1 MGKFKHLTKFVGF
14 AHVLNLIVAPLCKY
28 IHGLANK
35 EDPQWTK
42 GLETHLLAVM
52 DLVGREVPHA
62 HVAMDMDTWISFLR
76 KEIRSIAHVNVNKE
90 HIAEVL
96 TWVAPLNMDMTLCT
110 QKLLLLASA
119 VMSNLIGPSLA
130 THVKRVILAQ
140 LSHVPVSTYSDL
152 QMGLMVR
159 EDLVEALGKLHTP
172 GDLEGEQDTPLK
184 RRRTTDEGT
193 KRDRMRAKTQQVLT
207 VVECRMTWSRVEETL
222 VRGTS
227 LLKALKGEAD
237 SEDQRQGIRDLLVCR
252 QTLSKHLVILDSALD
267 AYHKELLFKKREQG
281 ILAGVTI
288 ATDESP
294 PKQPRFGGLRFQITL
309 LYVGTYKSLAEW
321 ELLDDPP
328 ITRTSVLGDIMHCAG
343 KKGKDVWGIPEK
355 QLLRLGLSTHD
366 VVAGVGDGGGR
377 TRARLASTTRSRRRT
392 VGMSEG
398 GASHTSLGEQ
408 QTKPSTMRSL
418 SPT

>member
-1 MGKFKHLTKFVGF
+1 M
-14 AHVLNLIVAPLCKY
+14 N
-28 IHGLANK
+28 
-35 EDPQWTK
+35 
-42 GLETHLLAVM
+42 
-52 DLVGREVPHA
+52 
-62 HVAMDMDTWISFLR
+62 
-76 KEIRSIAHVNVNKE
+76 
-90 HIAEVL
+90 
-96 TWVAPLNMDMTLCT
+96 
-110 QKLLLLASA
+110 
-119 VMSNLIGPSLA
+119 
-130 THVKRVILAQ
+130 
-140 LSHVPVSTYSDL
+140 
-152 QMGLMVR
+152 
-159 EDLVEALGKLHTP
+159 
-172 GDLEGEQDTPLK
+172 
-184 RRRTTDEGT
+184 
-193 KRDRMRAKTQQVLT
+193 
-207 VVECRMTWSRVEETL
+207 
-222 VRGTS
+222 
-227 LLKALKGEAD
+227 
-237 SEDQRQGIRDLLVCR
+237 RQN
-252 QTLSKHLVILDSALD
+252 LSKHLVILDSALD

-281 ILAGVTI
+281 TLAGVTI

-343 KKGKDVWGIPEK
+343 KKGKDVWGILEK

-418 SPT
+418 SLSLRLELQGDHHLPQRGDHLDKAEGHRSEEEGRWWAGPHEGR